1 MEALDTLYQCFYP
14 PLMGLVVLWDR
25 FENLEFVCLR
35 TWMELKEWMEVR
47 WNRLKEWMEDR

>member
-1 MEALDTLYQCFYP
+1 MEASDTLYQCFYP

-47 WNRLKEWMEDR
+47 WN